1 MVKRAVHVE
10 SCPGPT
16 PTARLAR
23 LVAEQ
28 LRRRPELPARGAGAI
43 AIDGCASAC
52 ASRTIAGK
60 GERVAAIQ
68 LQELGVAPGVDLA
81 GVDVE
86 ALAAKAAA
94 RLDAL
99 ARSRSAPRRPR
110 RPQPPPVSSADRRRA
125 HTSDDYLFALS
136 MLTTPVVSCGA
147 RATDLPT
154 LAAHVARSLGVSR
167 SAAGEMV
174 QRLEREGLI
183 EHGPHK
189 EILLTAAGHEAAAG
203 VVRRHRLVERMLTDS
218 LGYTPAES
226 YRLAL
231 QIRDGCDDT
240 LIERIAAQLTLPE
253 RCPHGWPIEVSEE
266 HAEMAELVSLAA
278 LRAGAATVVALL
290 ESDEDTLTYLGALG
304 IEPDAEVRVL
314 DGGAGQIAVEV
325 DGRQCV
331 LDRDRAST
339 VFVRSTIQ

>member
-1 MVKRAVHVE
+1 
-10 SCPGPT
+10 
-16 PTARLAR
+16 
-23 LVAEQ
+23 
-28 LRRRPELPARGAGAI
+28 
-43 AIDGCASAC
+43 
-52 ASRTIAGK
+52 
-60 GERVAAIQ
+60 
-68 LQELGVAPGVDLA
+68 
-81 GVDVE
+81 
-86 ALAAKAAA
+86 
-94 RLDAL
+94 
-99 ARSRSAPRRPR
+99 
-110 RPQPPPVSSADRRRA
+110 VSSADRRRA

-189 EILLTAAGHEAAAG
+189 EILLT
-203 VVRRHRLVERMLTDS
+203 DS

-226 YRLAL
+226 YGLAL